1 MPLSKEDLKA
11 AANKWNWR
19 PPESYLT
26 RTPKPVHQAKVT
38 RRRSIE
44 ERLDNMR
51 IEREFAL

>member
-1 MPLSKEDLKA
+1 MSLSREELKA

-26 RTPKPVHQAKVT
+26 RTPKPVKQAKVT
-38 RRRSIE
+38 RRREIE
-44 ERLDNMR
+44 ARLDDLR

>member
-1 MPLSKEDLKA
+1 MSLSREELKA

-26 RTPKPVHQAKVT
+26 RTPKPAQRVTTT
-38 RRRSIE
+38 RRRDIE
-44 ERLDNMR
+44 AKLDEMR

>member
-1 MPLSKEDLKA
+1 MSLSREELKA

-26 RTPKPVHQAKVT
+26 RTPKPVQQAKVT
-38 RRRSIE
+38 RRRSLE
-44 ERLDNMR
+44 ERLDNLR